1 MLRSRQLLTQE
12 KKKERLA
19 GLYLLFTVHIHKFS
33 LGEAATQ
40 DPSEN
45 PFLPM
50 LADAVLGGGGG
61 SAQERCFVAE
71 LFAAQKNLAVQT
83 VAAVM
88 AALPRVAPPVSPDV
102 AGRVAAALAAFRQK
116 EEGVSGLAGAW
127 KRSALGR
134 AVNDGGEPPR
144 ERPLREVVDGDG
156 GPPPASTDEAT
167 LLVQARHLA
176 AAGGFEPRWIR
187 PAPPRCE
194 GEAGEIAWMDVDA
207 LAFEVLWDAGMGAED
222 PPVEELRNALAAA
235 CCEPLGPAMQKQLLE
250 RVDEVP
256 GWLAHSGLTPERLP
270 DLVENNA
277 AVAFEILLKL
287 MSSDQVTEYLSVL
300 VNMEMTLQS
309 MEVVNRLT
317 TAVDLPTEFIHRY
330 ISNGIASCRTLSD
343 KFNQTRLVR
352 LVCVFLQSLIR
363 NKIVDVEELFE
374 EVQSFCLEFIKV
386 REAAGLFKML
396 KTLESDPSAQ
406 IDEGR

>member
-1 MLRSRQLLTQE
+1 M
-12 KKKERLA
+12 
-19 GLYLLFTVHIHKFS
+19 
-33 LGEAATQ
+33 
-40 DPSEN
+40 
-45 PFLPM
+45 
-50 LADAVLGGGGG
+50 
-61 SAQERCFVAE
+61 AE
-71 LFAAQKNLAVQT
+71 LFAAQKSLAAQT
-83 VAAVM
+83 TAAVM
-88 AALPRVAPPVSPDV
+88 ASLPRVAPPVPAEV
-102 AGRVAAALAAFRQK
+102 AGRIAAALAAYRQK
-116 EEGVSGLAGAW
+116 EEGVAGLAGAW
-127 KRSALGR
+127 KRTALGR
-134 AVNDGGEPPR
+134 AVNETSEPPR
-144 ERPLREVVDGDG
+144 EHAPREVLEGEG
-156 GPPPASTDEAT
+156 GPPPAAADEAA

-194 GEAGEIAWMDVDA
+194 GEASEIAWMDVDA

-222 PPVEELRNALAAA
+222 APLEELRGLLAAA
-235 CCEPLGPAMQKQLLE
+235 CREPLGPAVQKQLLE

-256 GWLAHSGLTPERLP
+256 GWLAHSGLTPKRLP
-270 DLVENNA
+270 ELVENNA

-330 ISNGIASCRTLSD
+330 ISNGIASCKTLSD

-363 NKIVDVEELFE
+363 NKIVDVQDLFE

-386 REAAGLFKML
+386 REAAGLFRML
-396 KTLESDPSAQ
+396 KTLESDPTAQ
-406 IDEGR
+406 IDE